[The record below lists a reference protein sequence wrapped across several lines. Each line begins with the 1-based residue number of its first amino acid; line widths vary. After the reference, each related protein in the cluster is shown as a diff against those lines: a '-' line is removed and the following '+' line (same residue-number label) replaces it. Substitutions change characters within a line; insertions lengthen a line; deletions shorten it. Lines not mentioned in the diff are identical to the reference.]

1 MNAVNVAL
9 LSFILY
15 LSFFAWLG
23 YRRGVTR
30 ELTVLIAALLGW
42 FLIEQ
47 KGTALVSIANLSGA
61 GIQFM
66 FAGGFNG
73 SEEQAVQAILSAD
86 KLVPAAQQARFLYL
100 AWVMGVVLVYL
111 GTNWLIPSSSSQ
123 SNGWAILL
131 GALNALLF
139 AIIVMPGLAALFG
152 WSGDISAGQSKWDL
166 LALLGRGLE
175 LLWDGV
181 SAVWAMINPLGP
193 MALVVIMTGILVY
206 AAFRATGKKSK
217 S

>member
-1 MNAVNVAL
+1 MNAGNVAL

-15 LSFFAWLG
+15 LSFFGWLG

-42 FLIEQ
+42 FFVEQ
-47 KGTALVSIANLSGA
+47 KGTALVSMANLGGA

-66 FAGGFNG
+66 FAGGFSG
-73 SEEQAVQAILSAD
+73 SEEQAVQAILAAD
-86 KLVPAAQQARFLYL
+86 KLIPAAQQARFLYL
-100 AWVMGVVLVYL
+100 AWVIGVVLVYL

-131 GALNALLF
+131 GVINALLF

-152 WSGDISAGQSKWDL
+152 TSGDISAGPGQWDL
-166 LALLGRGLE
+166 LALLGKGLE
-175 LLWDGV
+175 LVWDGIG
-181 SAVWAMINPLGP
+181 AIWAMINPLGP
-193 MALVVIMTGILVY
+193 IALVVIMTGILVY
-206 AAFRATGKKSK
+206 AAFRATAKKSK